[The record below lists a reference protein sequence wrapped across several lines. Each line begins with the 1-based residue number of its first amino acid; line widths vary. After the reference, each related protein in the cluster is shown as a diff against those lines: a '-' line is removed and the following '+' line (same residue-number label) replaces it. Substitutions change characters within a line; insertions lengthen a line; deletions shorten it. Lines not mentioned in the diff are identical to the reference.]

1 MVFYDKNLCH
11 TFQQFFFSLDFSDIP
26 AKTILLFEK
35 SILFLYLKKYR

>member
-1 MVFYDKNLCH
+1 MTK
-11 TFQQFFFSLDFSDIP
+11 TFVTPFSNFFFPLDFSDIP